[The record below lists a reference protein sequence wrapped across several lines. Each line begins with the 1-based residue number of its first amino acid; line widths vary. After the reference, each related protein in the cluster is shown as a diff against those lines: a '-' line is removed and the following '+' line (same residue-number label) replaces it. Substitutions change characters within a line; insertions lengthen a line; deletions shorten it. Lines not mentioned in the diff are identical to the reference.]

1 MSEQVKNTDKEI
13 WRGKSRAEFGDDD
26 RFYADSLSIP
36 ASNVE
41 ALTIHCGGFA
51 ITKPIREWHR
61 LASEEISVCPTC
73 QLETAVNCAL
83 ATTAPDKREPPSLAE
98 RELVAR
104 LQEATWWNAH
114 TVATDVHD
122 SDLDGRVA
130 GIKKELAALRRS
142 GAGREKE

>member
-73 QLETAVNCAL
+73 HGEGDNCRDPFHDDVPWLARFNDSIGRWQNLSRHDKNALVNFIFYEIKCAVKQA
-83 ATTAPDKREPPSLAE
+83 KS
-98 RELVAR
+98 
-104 LQEATWWNAH
+104 
-114 TVATDVHD
+114 
-122 SDLDGRVA
+122 
-130 GIKKELAALRRS
+130 KEKS
-142 GAGREKE
+142 